1 MIFTRV
7 APVVAIAEVKHILKV
22 GGDQYI
28 GKNATHKASNHA
40 HSETDI
46 IHEH

>member
-1 MIFTRV
+1 MRV

-28 GKNATHKASNHA
+28 GEHAIHKHDANHA
-40 HSETDI
+40 NHSEHKT
-46 IHEH
+46 HH